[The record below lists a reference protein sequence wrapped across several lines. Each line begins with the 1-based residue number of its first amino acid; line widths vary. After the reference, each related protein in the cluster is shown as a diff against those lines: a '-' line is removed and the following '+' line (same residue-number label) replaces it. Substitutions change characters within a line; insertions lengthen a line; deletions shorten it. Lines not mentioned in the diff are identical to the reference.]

1 MPQAQESQLQA
12 AVAASTGASPVVA
25 ALLAAR
31 VPARK
36 TARPGKVA
44 RGARCGKVAKDAEN
58 RKVESASPPFEPAA
72 PAAAAAP
79 LEPKAGDA
87 VIVTDHSTKSLN
99 GQRGVVHKA
108 DSAKTGC
115 WLVHVQSGE
124 NRLYLSIPHI
134 NLKLE

>member
-1 MPQAQESQLQA
+1 MAN
-12 AVAASTGASPVVA
+12 
-25 ALLAAR
+25 
-31 VPARK
+31 
-36 TARPGKVA
+36 
-44 RGARCGKVAKDAEN
+44 DAEN
-58 RKVESASPPFEPAA
+58 RKVEKPSPPFEPPA

-79 LEPKAGDA
+79 LELKAGDA
-87 VIVTDHSTKSLN
+87 VIVTGNSTKSLN

>member
-1 MPQAQESQLQA
+1 
-12 AVAASTGASPVVA
+12 
-25 ALLAAR
+25 
-31 VPARK
+31 
-36 TARPGKVA
+36 
-44 RGARCGKVAKDAEN
+44 
-58 RKVESASPPFEPAA
+58 VESASPPFEPAA